1 MTQLLLKVF
10 DNQKLHVDKPAS
22 LSELREIQQQPAS
35 TSPPPLGHQDP
46 LCDWLHRI
54 VSSLIGWILGRDS
67 TIDMAEPE
75 KFFWKI
81 IDMSVYTVMI

>member
-22 LSELREIQQQPAS
+22 LSELATAS
-35 TSPPPLGHQDP
+35 IPQSLPLGHQDP

-75 KFFWKI
+75 KLF
-81 IDMSVYTVMI
+81 